1 MKIRLALGAIALAV
15 LAACGGG
22 DPAGPAAPSTSD
34 TTRVIA
40 FGDSLTDGGAYSR
53 GNAALLAAQGLPA
66 GLPVGKFTNSQSTVA
81 GGGDIWVEVLAKRL
95 NTTIAPERFEVGSA
109 SPVAATNGANT
120 AANSNNYAQGGSRV
134 SKTPGV
140 GCYLPAPAPQTGPC
154 SAQAAVP
161 VSVQIDR
168 ALAKGSIS
176 ATDLVVLW
184 AGANDVFFNATV
196 ANTEITNATVAAG
209 RPLTTAETTAIVG
222 KYVIEMEQAAL
233 TTLEQVRRLK
243 AAGAQRVVLMTIPNA
258 ANSPFGNSNPN
269 PALRA
274 ATQQLLTALSGAYN
288 NQLKA
293 EIALADPG
301 VLLFDAGALSATWY
315 ANPTANGFVNV
326 QLPLC
331 GIGSAVALPGS
342 SSSFCFI
349 SPAPAGTLQNPF
361 ASPLPAGV
369 TQDNSL
375 FADGVHPSLAAHAK
389 FGAAVYDALKAKGWV
404 K

>member
-53 GNAALLAAQGLPA
+53 GNSLILQNQAGVPAAQA
-66 GLPVGKFTNSQSTVA
+66 NTVGKFTNSNFGASN
-81 GGGDIWVEVLAKRL
+81 DIWVEVLAKRL
-95 NTTIAPERFEVGSA
+95 NTTIAPERFEVGAA
-109 SPVAATNGANT
+109 SPVAASNGSNT
-120 AANSNNYAQGGSRV
+120 AANAHNYAQGGSRV
-134 SKTPGV
+134 AKVPGV
-140 GCYLPAPAPQTGPC
+140 GCNPNPAGACT
-154 SAQAAVP
+154 AQAAVP
-161 VSVQIDR
+161 LAVQIDR
-168 ALAKGSIS
+168 ALAKGNFS
-176 ATDLVVLW
+176 ATDLVVHW
-184 AGANDVFFNATV
+184 GGANDVFFNATV
-196 ANTEITNATVAAG
+196 AGNEIAAATIAAG
-209 RPLTTAETTAIVG
+209 RPLTTAESTAIVG

-233 TTLEQVRRLK
+233 VAMEQVRRLK

-258 ANSPFGNSNPN
+258 AMSPFGNSNPD
-269 PALRA
+269 PAQRA
-274 ATQQLLTALSGAYN
+274 ATQQLLTALSSAYN
-288 NQLKA
+288 NQLKK
-293 EIALADPG
+293 EIQLSDPG

-315 ANPTANGFVNV
+315 QNPTANGFVNV
-326 QLPLC
+326 QAPVCDVPSTL
-331 GIGSAVALPGS
+331 GS

-349 SPAPAGTLQNPF
+349 TPLPAGTAGNPF
-361 ASPLPAGV
+361 ARVLPAGV

>member
-53 GNAALLAAQGLPA
+53 GNSLILQNFAGVPAAQA
-66 GLPVGKFTNSQSTVA
+66 NTVGKFTNSNFGASN
-81 GGGDIWVEVLAKRL
+81 DIWVEVLAKRL
-95 NTTIAPERFEVGSA
+95 NTTIAPERFEVGAA
-109 SPVAATNGANT
+109 SPVAASNGSNT
-120 AANSNNYAQGGSRV
+120 AANAHNYAQGGSRV
-134 SKTPGV
+134 AKVPGV
-140 GCYLPAPAPQTGPC
+140 GCNPNPSGACT
-154 SAQAAVP
+154 AQAAVP
-161 VSVQIDR
+161 LSVQIDR
-168 ALAKGSIS
+168 ALAKGSFS
-176 ATDLVVLW
+176 ATDLVVHW
-184 AGANDVFFNATV
+184 GGANDVFFNATV
-196 ANTEITNATVAAG
+196 AGNEIGAATIAAG
-209 RPLTTAETTAIVG
+209 RPLTTAESTAIVG

-233 TTLEQVRRLK
+233 VAMEQVRRLK

-258 ANSPFGNSNPN
+258 AMSPFGNSNPD
-269 PALRA
+269 PVQRA
-274 ATQQLLTALSGAYN
+274 ATQQLLTALSSAYN
-288 NQLKA
+288 NQLKK
-293 EIALADPG
+293 EIQLSDPG

-315 ANPTANGFVNV
+315 QNPSANGFVNV
-326 QLPLC
+326 QAPVC
-331 GIGSAVALPGS
+331 NVPSDFSS

-349 SPAPAGTLQNPF
+349 TPLPAGTAGNPF
-361 ASPLPAGV
+361 ARVLPAGV